1 MTRVTEATNATS
13 SSAPETPRAVACV
26 VLAGG
31 IRPAPLMRQTGSPTL
46 DLWLG
51 PGGTVLEQWL
61 ARASEATRP
70 GARVQIV
77 HDARFAG
84 PASPARSSGL
94 EVSIVAEP
102 QSLRGPAGIL
112 KDVCADLDASS
123 VALVGDAARWMSRA
137 PADLLEAHAAR
148 GAAVTV
154 GVNADGSPAGL
165 YAVTVGAL
173 ERVAK
178 RGFVDI
184 KEQWLERL
192 SESGAG
198 VWTHRLA
205 GVGTLPLR
213 TREQF
218 LEAARQASGAG
229 PSLGARRLWDRA
241 EASGAWRVVAPG
253 ATVDAGASIV
263 ESVVMPGAEI
273 GGGAA
278 VVRSIVGPSARVE
291 AGEIVNAQVRL
302 GRSAGRMA
310 MHRGDPPRGGASR

>member
-1 MTRVTEATNATS
+1 VTRVTEATNATS
-13 SSAPETPRAVACV
+13 FRAPETPRAGACV

-31 IRPAPLMRQTGSPTL
+31 IRPSPLMRETGSPTL

-51 PGGTVLEQWL
+51 PMGTVLEHWL
-61 ARASEATRP
+61 TRAAEASAP
-70 GARVQIV
+70 GVRVQVV
-77 HDARFAG
+77 HDARMAG
-84 PASPARSSGL
+84 PAAPRNSSGL

-102 QSLRGPAGIL
+102 RSLRGPAGIL

-123 VALVGDAARWMSRA
+123 VALVGDAARWLSRA
-137 PADLLEAHAAR
+137 PTDLLEAHAAR

-154 GVNADGSPAGL
+154 AVNADGSPAGL

-173 ERVAK
+173 ERVAT

-192 SESGAG
+192 SEAGAG

-205 GVGTLPLR
+205 GAGTLPLR

-218 LEAARQASGAG
+218 LEAARQSSGG
-229 PSLGARRLWDRA
+229 GQCLSSRGLWSRA
-241 EASGAWRVVAPG
+241 EASGAWRVVAPE
-253 ATVDAGASIV
+253 ATVDAGASVV

-302 GRSAGRMA
+302 GRSVGKIA
-310 MHRGDPPRGGASR
+310 MHRGDPPRGGTS